1 MGLSQ
6 EWVDV
11 LRHYYINKE
20 WMVSTTAQR
29 VYRLAASISLA
40 LFVFLATAKF
50 TGPVRESLV
59 PIAGL
64 FLRVGVLGAALTMVA
79 MEYFLF
85 GFDDSP
91 AMKKVLWFCVML
103 FPPLGPALYCFFVYS
118 RSNLLKPTQKAV

>member
-1 MGLSQ
+1 M
-6 EWVDV
+6 

-20 WMVSTTAQR
+20 WMVSTNSQR
-29 VYRLAASISLA
+29 VYRLAASVSLA
-40 LFVFLATAKF
+40 LFVFLVAAKL
-50 TGPVRESLV
+50 TGPVPESLV

-91 AMKKVLWFCVML
+91 AIKKVFWFCVML

-118 RSNLLKPTQKAV
+118 RSDVLKPTEKVGV